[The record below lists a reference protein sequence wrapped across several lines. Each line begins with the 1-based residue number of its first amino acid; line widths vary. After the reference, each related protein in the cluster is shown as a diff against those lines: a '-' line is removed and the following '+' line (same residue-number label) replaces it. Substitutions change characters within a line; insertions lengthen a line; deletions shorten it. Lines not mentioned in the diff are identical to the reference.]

1 MMPSCYYSTPG
12 WQKHWELISNLK
24 KRIQTDALLLIIIV
38 ALLGNLTISVGN
50 ISE

>member
-1 MMPSCYYSTPG
+1 MQSYYCSTRG
-12 WQKHWELISNLK
+12 WQKHWELISNFK